1 MAKKAY
7 FIGITGKTM
16 APLAK
21 AFKDMGWDVS
31 GSDQENVYPPITT
44 YLEENKIPYVKG
56 YSVNNVP
63 NNADMVVVGYSALL
77 INKENPEYLRARELN
92 LKIMSYP
99 EVISESLIKTNSVV
113 VAGTYGKTTISSLV
127 AWIFAQAGLNPSYMT
142 GGIPIDLIDG
152 VKITDSSWSVIEGD
166 EVPSLL
172 KTDPPKFMFYKP
184 KYVIL
189 TATKYDHPEIYKTEE
204 DYLQAFI
211 KFVDLVP
218 KDGLLVYNLESVER
232 KVADRARCKKVSYS
246 LNNPLA
252 DYNNLSLSTKL
263 LGKSNLENVYGAYAL
278 CKELGIAEK
287 VILTAISK
295 FQGVK
300 TRLELLGEFG
310 GRLLYWDFAQ
320 HPEKVKGS
328 LTALREHYPDKKII
342 CVYDPVTTGL
352 KYKESLEWFNES
364 FTEADQVIVGKV
376 SFLRNIAKEDR
387 VTGADLVKVISLSQP
402 NVFYEAIDERI
413 VEWLKTNSKEG
424 DLIVFMS
431 SGGLEFTKLIEKVK
445 EELDGKGGPAS
456 AKATAGKLDGQEI

>member
-1 MAKKAY
+1 MKKAY
-7 FIGITGKTM
+7 FIGIAGKTM

-44 YLEENKIPYVKG
+44 YLDENKIPYVKG

-63 NNADMVVVGYSALL
+63 NDVDMVVVGYSALL
-77 INKENPEYLRARELN
+77 IDKENPEYLKARELN

-99 EVISESLIKTNSVV
+99 EVIGELLIKTNSVV

-127 AWIFAQAGLNPSYMT
+127 AWIFIKAGLNPSYMT
-142 GGIPIDLIDG
+142 GGIPIDLVDG
-152 VKITDSSWSVIEGD
+152 VKITDSSWSAIEGD

-172 KTDPPKFMFYKP
+172 KTDPAKFMFYRP

-204 DYLQAFI
+204 DYLQSFI
-211 KFVDLVP
+211 KFVELIP
-218 KDGLLVYNLESVER
+218 EDGLMVYNLESVEK
-232 KVADRARCKKVSYS
+232 KVVDRAHCKKVSYS
-246 LNNPLA
+246 LNNSSA
-252 DYNNLSLSTKL
+252 DYNNLSITTKL
-263 LGKSNLENVYGAYAL
+263 LGKSNLENVIGVFAL
-278 CKELGIAEK
+278 CIELGIDEK
-287 VILTAISK
+287 VILEAIAS
-295 FQGVK
+295 FRGVK

-342 CVYDPVTTGL
+342 CIYDPVTTGL
-352 KYKESLEWFNES
+352 KYRESLEWFNKS

-376 SFLRNIAKEDR
+376 SFLKNIDKKDR
-387 VTGADLVKVISLSQP
+387 VTGADLVKAISLSHP
-402 NVFYEAIDERI
+402 HVFYEAIDEKI
-413 VEWLKTNSKEG
+413 VEWLLKNSHPG
-424 DLIVFMS
+424 DVIVFMS
-431 SGGLEFTKLIEKVK
+431 SGGLDFVNLIEKVK
-445 EELDGKGGPAS
+445 EELKRKEG
-456 AKATAGKLDGQEI
+456 LDEPEI